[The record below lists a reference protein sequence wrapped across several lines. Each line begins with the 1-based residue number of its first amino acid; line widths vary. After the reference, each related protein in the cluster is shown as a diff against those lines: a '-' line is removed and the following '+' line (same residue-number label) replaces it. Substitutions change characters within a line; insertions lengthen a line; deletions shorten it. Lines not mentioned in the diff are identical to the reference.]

1 MMTQIIAHRG
11 SKSNRPENTLASFAE
26 AIRVGT
32 DGIELDVHRT
42 RDGHLV
48 VIHDESVDR
57 TTNGSGLVRKLT
69 LEQIRS
75 LDAGSWFHPQ
85 YFRERISTLGEVI
98 DFLEEKGFQGLLNI
112 EIKTDKYPYP
122 KIEKQIAR
130 LMHRKKVSFSYMYS
144 SFNLFSLYLMRKHDP
159 GIELAYLM
167 KDQSFHLWLAGKS
180 PFIGAVH
187 PHRSLFL
194 GKKRD
199 LSLLKPLRLWTVNKT
214 SDMKKAIK
222 GGVQAIITDKPEEAL
237 LVKRE
242 VEENH

>member
-1 MMTQIIAHRG
+1 MTQIIAHRG

-85 YFRERISTLGEVI
+85 YFRERVSTLGEVI
-98 DFLEEKGFQGLLNI
+98 DFLEEKGFQGLLNR
-112 EIKTDKYPYP
+112 YC
-122 KIEKQIAR
+122 Q
-130 LMHRKKVSFSYMYS
+130 
-144 SFNLFSLYLMRKHDP
+144 
-159 GIELAYLM
+159 
-167 KDQSFHLWLAGKS
+167 
-180 PFIGAVH
+180 
-187 PHRSLFL
+187 
-194 GKKRD
+194 
-199 LSLLKPLRLWTVNKT
+199 
-214 SDMKKAIK
+214 
-222 GGVQAIITDKPEEAL
+222 
-237 LVKRE
+237 
-242 VEENH
+242 